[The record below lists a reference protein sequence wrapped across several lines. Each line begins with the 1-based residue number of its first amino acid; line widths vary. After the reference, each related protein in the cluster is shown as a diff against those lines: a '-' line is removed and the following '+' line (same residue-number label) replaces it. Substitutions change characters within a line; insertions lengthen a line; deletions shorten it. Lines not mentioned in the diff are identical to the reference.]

1 LAENE
6 QTMQVRLCYLVF
18 ENILELDIIEIRMLS
33 GEVKMPSIDD
43 EYKKMETMLI
53 MTPEDN

>member
-1 LAENE
+1 
-6 QTMQVRLCYLVF
+6 MQVRLCYLVF